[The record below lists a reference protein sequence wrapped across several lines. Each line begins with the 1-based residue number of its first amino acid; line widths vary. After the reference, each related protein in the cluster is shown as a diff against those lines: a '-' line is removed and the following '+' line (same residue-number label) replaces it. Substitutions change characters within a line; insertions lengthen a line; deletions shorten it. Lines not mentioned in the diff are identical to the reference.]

1 MKLVHKLWIGLIAV
15 CLIIVCG
22 FMVQEAYAQGQHG
35 ILLTWIQS
43 TSPGITANSVFT
55 GPHNGPYTLI
65 TKSSAPITSYEVTLT
80 PANQGTQ
87 ACFVV
92 TASATGLLDSQ
103 YSTETCNTFPVQA
116 GVPSSVQSTPN

>member
-1 MKLVHKLWIGLIAV
+1 MKRGILLTLALFGCAFLVSL
-15 CLIIVCG
+15 
-22 FMVQEAYAQGQHG
+22 AYTQTQHG